1 MYAKVIVD
9 VPAKQTNRAFDYEV
23 PSSLRKWV
31 EVGSRVGVPFG
42 PRVLQGFVVELQ
54 ENTQLDVKR
63 IKPIQNVLDLVP
75 PLTDELVMLGR
86 WISHM
91 YLCHEVTALQ
101 AMLPAAL
108 KAKYERAIELVRSP
122 VNNRCW
128 TCRICRRS

>member
-23 PSSLRKWV
+23 PASLSKWV

-42 PRVLQGFVVELQ
+42 PRVLQGFVVELH
-54 ENTQLDVKR
+54 EETQVDVSR

-75 PLTDELVMLGR
+75 PLTEELVSLGR
-86 WISHM
+86 WVSRM

-108 KAKYERAIELVRSP
+108 KAKYERAIAGRGGVR
-122 VNNRCW
+122 
-128 TCRICRRS
+128 

>member
-23 PSSLRKWV
+23 PAALTKWV

-54 ENTQLDVKR
+54 EETQVDAKR

-75 PLTDELVMLGR
+75 PLTSELVSLGR
-86 WISHM
+86 WISRM
-91 YLCHEVTALQ
+91 YMCHEVTALQ

-108 KAKYERAIELVRSP
+108 KAKYER
-122 VNNRCW
+122 
-128 TCRICRRS
+128 